1 LHASV
6 KMRMMPAGGLG
17 NVPSGFLKGAF
28 VQIAE
33 SRAGDVTILRPS
45 GRIDNE
51 TSPAFQSRLLATL
64 ASAKDVLL
72 DLEGVEYVSSAG
84 LRALMVASKQSKT
97 SQGRIGV
104 TSLQPVVK
112 EIFAISRFA
121 FVVPVFDKPADA
133 IAAWK

>member
-1 LHASV
+1 
-6 KMRMMPAGGLG
+6 MEIG
-17 NVPSGFLKGAF
+17 
-28 VQIAE
+28 E
-33 SRAGDVTILRPS
+33 SREGDVTILRPS

-51 TSPAFQSRLLATL
+51 TSPAFQARLLASVAT
-64 ASAKDVLL
+64 ARNVLL
-72 DLEGVEYVSSAG
+72 DLEAVEYISSAG

-104 TSLQPVVK
+104 ASLQPVVK

-133 IAAWK
+133 ITAWK

>member
-1 LHASV
+1 
-6 KMRMMPAGGLG
+6 MRERSAR
-17 NVPSGFLKGAF
+17 FLKGMC
-28 VQIAE
+28 VQIGE
-33 SRAGDVTILRPS
+33 SREGEVVILRPT

-51 TSPAFQSRLLATL
+51 TSPAFQSRLLAAL
-64 ASAKDVLL
+64 ASAKNVLL
-72 DLEGVEYVSSAG
+72 DLEAVEYVSSAG
-84 LRALMVASKQSKT
+84 LRALMVASKQSK
-97 SQGRIGV
+97 SAEGRIGV